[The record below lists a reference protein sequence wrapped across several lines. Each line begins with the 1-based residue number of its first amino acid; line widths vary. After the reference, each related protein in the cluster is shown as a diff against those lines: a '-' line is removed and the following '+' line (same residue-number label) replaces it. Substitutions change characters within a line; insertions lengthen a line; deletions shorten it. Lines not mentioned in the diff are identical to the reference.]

1 MTRHDLHAVTADHV
15 FDGCTKH
22 ENAAVVI
29 EGSKIKCVLPQSGLP
44 ATLATRR
51 LPAGAWLAPGFIDL
65 QVNGGG
71 DVLFNDSPT
80 PETIVTIAAAHRK
93 YGTTAFLPT
102 LITDTSEKMRSAL
115 AAVRQTAETDPSVL
129 GIHLE
134 GPFLSPEKA
143 GVHDPNLMRVPTEAD
158 VEFLCGEW
166 TAQMLVTL
174 APERVPK
181 GFIAKLTG
189 AGRRVSLGHS
199 MATYE
204 ETCSAMAE
212 GLRGFTHLFNAM
224 RPIASREPGPIAAAL
239 ESPAA
244 SYGLIAD
251 GWHVSPAL
259 LRLALRGCGH
269 PMLVTDAM
277 PPVGGCKPSFQLYGT
292 EIRVDT
298 GRCLRADGTLA
309 GAVLDMAT
317 AVRNCVNL
325 LQVSLSEALRFA
337 SRNPA
342 EFIGVGHMLG
352 RLAPGYRADMVA
364 IDPESVVVLGTWVAG
379 AHPS

>member
-1 MTRHDLHAVTADHV
+1 LPKTIEARH
-15 FDGCTKH
+15 
-22 ENAAVVI
+22 
-29 EGSKIKCVLPQSGLP
+29 LPP
-44 ATLATRR
+44 
-51 LPAGAWLAPGFIDL
+51 GAWLAPGFIDL

-71 DVLFNDSPT
+71 DVLFNNSPT
-80 PETIVTIAAAHRK
+80 PETIQTIAAAHRK
-93 YGTTAFLPT
+93 HGTTAFLPT
-102 LITDTSEKMRSAL
+102 LITDTREKTQAAL
-115 AAVRQTAETDPSVL
+115 AAVQEAAETDPSVL

-134 GPFLSPEKA
+134 GPFLSPEKP
-143 GVHDPNLMRVPTEAD
+143 GVHDPNLMRVPDEAD
-158 VEFLCGEW
+158 VQILCDRW
-166 TAQMLVTL
+166 TGQMLVTL

-212 GLRGFTHLFNAM
+212 GLSGFTHLFNAM

-277 PPVGGCKPSFQLYGT
+277 PPVGGSKPSFQLYGT
-292 EIRVDT
+292 EIRVEA

-309 GAVLDMAT
+309 GAALDMAT
-317 AVRNCVNL
+317 AVSNCVNL
-325 LQVSLSEALRFA
+325 LQVSLPEALRFA
-337 SRNPA
+337 SWNPA
-342 EFIGVGHMLG
+342 NFIGVGHTLG

-364 IDPESVVVLGTWVAG
+364 IDPESLAVLGTWVAG
-379 AHPS
+379 AHRS